1 MPTPPNQRSVKIAD
15 DERGGWSSDR
25 PRREGGPARPPDI
38 SVRSRALSPADA
50 LRYSPGSLVVVT
62 GASPN
67 AASDLVERVIQS
79 RGAVLSRAKVRDL
92 IKGRVPDG
100 ELEDRTAELLEAAAR
115 KRLEAGDTVVV
126 TTETLAPEER
136 EPFVRMAAGFTRP
149 RHLILVEPAGAEV
162 GDDDKAALAELR
174 RRVGAGDV
182 GGEGFQTALRL
193 AGTSIPE
200 LKRITFERPPR
211 DD

>member
-1 MPTPPNQRSVKIAD
+1 MSTPPNQRSVKIDA

-25 PRREGGPARPPDI
+25 PRREGGPPRPPDI

-62 GASPN
+62 AATSGAGE
-67 AASDLVERVIQS
+67 DLVERVIQN

-92 IKGRVPDG
+92 IKGRVPDE
-100 ELEDRTAELLEAAAR
+100 ELEDRAEELLEAAAR

-126 TTETLAPEER
+126 TTATLAPEER
-136 EPFVRMAAGFTRP
+136 EPFVRMAAGFSRP
-149 RHLILVEPAGAEV
+149 RHLILVEPAGADVE
-162 GDDDKAALAELR
+162 DDDKAALAELP

-193 AGTSIPE
+193 AGTSITE

>member
-1 MPTPPNQRSVKIAD
+1 MSTPPNQRSVKIAD

-25 PRREGGPARPPDI
+25 PRRDGGPARPPDI
-38 SVRSRALSPADA
+38 SVRSRALTPADA

-62 GASPN
+62 GAT
-67 AASDLVERVIQS
+67 AGAGEALVERVIQS

-92 IKGRVPDG
+92 ISGRVPDE
-100 ELEDRTAELLEAAAR
+100 ELEERAGELLEAAAR

-136 EPFVRMAAGFTRP
+136 EPFVRMAAGFSRP
-149 RHLILVEPAGAEV
+149 RHLILVEPAGAAV
-162 GDDDKAALAELR
+162 DDDDKAALVDLR

-193 AGTSIPE
+193 AGTSIGE

>member
-1 MPTPPNQRSVKIAD
+1 MSTPPNQRSVKIDA

-62 GASPN
+62 AATSGAGE
-67 AASDLVERVIQS
+67 DLVERVIQN

-92 IKGRVPDG
+92 IKGRVPDE
-100 ELEDRTAELLEAAAR
+100 ELEDRAEELLEAAAR

-136 EPFVRMAAGFTRP
+136 EPFVRMAAGFSRP
-149 RHLILVEPAGAEV
+149 RHLILVEPAGADVE
-162 GDDDKAALAELR
+162 DDDKAALAELR

-193 AGTSIPE
+193 AGTSITE